1 MNRTVPMILP
11 YRAIR
16 YGILVFFVILMM
28 LFCSI
33 GALARTEETA
43 FGNAEL
49 YAQVNTKNNE
59 EIQIYFLPDEA
70 FLKEKQGETLYLF
83 TLQPHEAAEDLRS
96 KSPTATKVIE
106 KTTKFTVSSDASGE
120 RLRAKYVLALGEGAD
135 YRVIGEAYVNNPEVL
150 AENTAARTKAA
161 TLKGLVVSGALA
173 ADAQTLG
180 IGHAVIPIV
189 ADRYITAVGGDPQY
203 SHATSGLSTH
213 FDSGMI
219 EQLDALVAALEQ
231 SNTRILF
238 RFLLDGSDRA
248 TTEPASVL
256 YAEGASDSAS
266 SYGFSIET
274 KEAYQTANN
283 LFSYF
288 ADRYAS
294 DSETPIDFIVGYQV
308 NEWVNWYDLGY
319 TADQMDAVVTD
330 YAAIFRLADLALRS
344 QSAGSRVYVPLS
356 NLWATGRPFLT
367 AFAGEMGADAAWSVA
382 VAPYASNALDDSIW
396 DDTGAKN
403 DRYSTYIT
411 MNNIGILKEFLEE
424 DPYLYQKTRRAV
436 IVDDFAVHG
445 TSGDEA
451 SQERQAAS
459 FAYAYYAAIQ
469 ADFLDAFIWHRVM
482 DGAGEQCSLG
492 LRQLDAQEKPVYKLF
507 RLIDTQLGS
516 DAADPYAKIVGGRK
530 WSSIIKGLSQKQAE
544 PGKRYE
550 TDGTVVTED
559 TVKDKS
565 VTLLDFTDRTLH
577 GFVPADYM
585 ASVEVLAIT
594 GGTPSDTT
602 GGTEINS
609 AVLSAATHPM
619 KAGQIASVS
628 ADISDLT
635 IPQTTE
641 MLYLTLK
648 ADAEAVTPPTA
659 EGENAVVPVLPQMVR
674 VQMLLV
680 REGSDTVRYL
690 GETEIAVGVWAVAA
704 FDIKDYARAASG
716 ADLLRLSLIGGEG
729 SEDITYML
737 SLNELRYETGVGF
750 VVLRVFLVILAI
762 LAVLVLLFALLVLRA
777 QIIRRRR
784 RRQRAAQRAAYIAR
798 QRQLQMQ
805 QMRQTQAQ
813 QIQAQIPPQG
823 QRQPGQQTQA
833 NPATTT
839 RRGPQRRP
847 DMYGSTSRYNDENR
861 TNRR

>member
-1 MNRTVPMILP
+1 MNRTVPTILP
-11 YRAIR
+11 YRALR
-16 YGILVFFVILMM
+16 YGVLVFFVFLMM

-33 GALARTEETA
+33 GALARTEETS
-43 FGNAEL
+43 FGNVAL
-49 YAQVNTKNNE
+49 YAQVNAKNTE
-59 EIQIYFLPDEA
+59 EIQIYFVPDEA
-70 FLKEKQGETLYLF
+70 FLTEKQGETLYLF
-83 TLQPHEAAEDLRS
+83 TLQPHEAAVNLRS

-150 AENTAARTKAA
+150 AENTAPRAKVSTV
-161 TLKGLVVSGALA
+161 KGLVVSGALA

-213 FDSGMI
+213 FDPGMI
-219 EQLDALVAALEQ
+219 AQLDALVASLAQ
-231 SNTRILF
+231 SDTRILF

-248 TTEPASVL
+248 TTEPTAVM

-266 SYGFSIET
+266 SYGFCMET

-283 LFSYF
+283 LFAYF

-294 DSETPIDFIVGYQV
+294 VSETPIDFIVGYQV
-308 NEWVNWYDLGY
+308 NEWVGWYDLGY
-319 TADQMDAVVTD
+319 TAEQMEKQITD

-344 QSAGSRVYVPLS
+344 HSANSRVYVPLS

-367 AFAGEMGADAAWSVA
+367 AFAKKMGEDAAWSVA

-396 DDTGAKN
+396 DDAGAKN
-403 DRYSTYIT
+403 DRYSTYLT
-411 MNNIGILKEFLEE
+411 MTNIGILKEFLEE
-424 DPYLYQKTRRAV
+424 DAYLYQKTRRAV

-459 FAYAYYAAIQ
+459 FVYAYYSAVQ

-492 LRQLDAQEKPVYKLF
+492 LRQLDAQEKPVYRLF
-507 RLIDTQLGS
+507 RLIDTQQGS

-530 WSSIIKGLSQKQAE
+530 WSSIIKGFSKKQAE

-550 TDGTVVTED
+550 TTGAVVTDEA
-559 TVKDKS
+559 VKENS
-565 VTLLDFTDRTLH
+565 VSVLDFTDRTLH
-577 GFVPADYM
+577 GFVPSDYM
-585 ASVEVLAIT
+585 ASVEVQAV
-594 GGTPSDTT
+594 T

-609 AVLSAATHPM
+609 AVLSAVTHPM
-619 KAGQIASVS
+619 TAGQIASVS
-628 ADISDLT
+628 ADVSALT
-635 IPQTTE
+635 FPQTAE

-648 ADAEAVTPPTA
+648 ADALAEASLPEDGEIVTAP
-659 EGENAVVPVLPQMVR
+659 VVPQTLH
-674 VQMLLV
+674 VQLQLS
-680 REGSDTVRYL
+680 RTGDNTVWYL
-690 GETEIAVGVWAVAA
+690 GEAEIPVGAWTVAA
-704 FDIKDYARAASG
+704 FEIKDYARAASG
-716 ADLLRLSLIGGEG
+716 ADQLRLSLVGGEG
-729 SEDITYML
+729 TTDMTYTL
-737 SLNELRYETGVGF
+737 SLNELRYETGAGL

-762 LAVLVLLFALLVLRA
+762 LAALVLLFIALVIRA

-784 RRQRAAQRAAYIAR
+784 RRQRAAQRAAYLAR
-798 QRQLQMQ
+798 QRQLQIQ
-805 QMRQTQAQ
+805 QMRRTQAQ
-813 QIQAQIPPQG
+813 QMQAQMPQE
-823 QRQPGQQTQA
+823 QHQPGQQVQDNRTA
-833 NPATTT
+833 V
-839 RRGPQRRP
+839 RRGAQRRP
-847 DMYGSTSRYNDENR
+847 DMYGNTNSYRDENK